1 MKSAVPEYGQVSARR
16 VSVAAISI
24 AIVTVMVTIVR
35 IPVPATGGYWHLG
48 VVAETFVGAAFGP
61 LLGLIA
67 AGAGAAIADLIAG
80 YGSFAPLTLAA
91 HGSTGLLMGWLG
103 WKKGWAG
110 MLAGWVL
117 GGLAQVALYFLG
129 EATLYGF
136 GAAGAAAELPGNL
149 VQVALGGLG
158 LVLFQQ
164 VRRVYPRILTLASAE
179 AFEEA

>member
-1 MKSAVPEYGQVSARR
+1 MSARR

-80 YGSFAPLTLAA
+80 YGSFAPLTLVA